1 MPIYLALLLSVA
13 ISAST
18 MIIII
23 FNLCDDIILDK
34 IFSKLSNKS
43 QSMILLVSISFI
55 LIYIS
60 LLINNLINNF

>member
-1 MPIYLALLLSVA
+1 MPIYLALLLSAA

-18 MIIII
+18 MIRII

-34 IFSKLSNKS
+34 IFSKVSNKS
-43 QSMILLVSISFI
+43 QSLILLVSISFI

-60 LLINNLINNF
+60 LLIYNLINNL

>member
-55 LIYIS
+55 LIYII

>member
-55 LIYIS
+55 LIYIG
-60 LLINNLINNF
+60 LLINNLINNL

>member
-55 LIYIS
+55 LIYII
-60 LLINNLINNF
+60 LLINNLINSL